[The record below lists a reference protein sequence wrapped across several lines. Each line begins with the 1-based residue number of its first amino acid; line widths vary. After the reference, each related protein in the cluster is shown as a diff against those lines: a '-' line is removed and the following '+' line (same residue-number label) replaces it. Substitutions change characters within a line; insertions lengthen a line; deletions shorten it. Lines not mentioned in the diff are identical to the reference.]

1 MIHSQGHSG
10 MDQTDWCRKSM
21 QRLWQLLLTA
31 LATCAII
38 FRMFWPPGPRV
49 ADRGAEV
56 CGELRRVKQLSE
68 TSSVSVVRDTASVR
82 VWEATRQHVTSP
94 APSHHHRLRDV
105 ITIKTQS
112 KFSNVNMNGMNM
124 IFSFVSH
131 STSLRQKLIKRK
143 EESA

>member
-1 MIHSQGHSG
+1 MARDTVGWIKLIDVENQ
-10 MDQTDWCRKSM
+10 CRDCGNYCW
-21 QRLWQLLLTA
+21 QPWLHVRLFFA
-31 LATCAII
+31 C
-38 FRMFWPPGPRV
+38 FDRPGPGWP
-49 ADRGAEV
+49 DRGAEV

-82 VWEATRQHVTSP
+82 VWAATSQHVTSP

-112 KFSNVNMNGMNM
+112 KFSSVNMNGMNM